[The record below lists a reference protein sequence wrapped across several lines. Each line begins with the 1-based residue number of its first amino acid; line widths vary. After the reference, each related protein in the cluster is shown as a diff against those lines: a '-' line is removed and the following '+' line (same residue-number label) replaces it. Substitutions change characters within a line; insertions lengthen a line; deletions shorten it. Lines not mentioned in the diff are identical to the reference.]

1 MFLCATSRF
10 SPPQICMPSSYAPMW
25 WKYSRSMLKRPPA
38 MVGVRTGSERSPCR
52 RSVSRC
58 GTEDG
63 DFEDE
68 DG

>member
-1 MFLCATSRF
+1 
-10 SPPQICMPSSYAPMW
+10 
-25 WKYSRSMLKRPPA
+25 